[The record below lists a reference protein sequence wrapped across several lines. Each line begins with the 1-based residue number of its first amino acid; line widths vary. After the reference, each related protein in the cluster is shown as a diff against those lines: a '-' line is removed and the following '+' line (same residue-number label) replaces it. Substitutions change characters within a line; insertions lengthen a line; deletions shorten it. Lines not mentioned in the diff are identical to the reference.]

1 MGAILDKSLWLASAC
16 QIAPVQA
23 AERERGVCGLLS
35 EDFVLGFWRSSTLLL
50 CFERKKGFYYMHFTN
65 IEGCEK
71 RGVQICPKNPK
82 VLGVFSALRGLTE
95 KTEVRSNGYSTCS
108 LSISSPSCYTFDGGS
123 ALWQF
128 RSCCDVDRRR
138 GKFAFAKQQRED
150 SCLVKK
156 TSTVF
161 FGFHLIEF
169 YLRVQK

>member
-1 MGAILDKSLWLASAC
+1 
-16 QIAPVQA
+16 
-23 AERERGVCGLLS
+23 
-35 EDFVLGFWRSSTLLL
+35 
-50 CFERKKGFYYMHFTN
+50 MHFTN

-82 VLGVFSALRGLTE
+82 DKGEIFPPKGLTVLTE

-150 SCLVKK
+150 SCLVKNN
-156 TSTVF
+156 STGFF

-169 YLRVQK
+169 LFEGAKVAKS